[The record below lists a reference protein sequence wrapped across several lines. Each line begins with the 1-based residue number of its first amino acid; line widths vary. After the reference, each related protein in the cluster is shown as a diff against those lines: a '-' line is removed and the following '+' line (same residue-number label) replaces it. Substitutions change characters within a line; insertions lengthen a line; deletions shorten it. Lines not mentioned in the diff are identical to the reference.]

1 MFIITYISVCILF
14 LVSFLHVYWAF
25 GGKWATNSVIP
36 TKAGEKAFTPG
47 TGMTLFI
54 ALLLSMAAIILLQ
67 QTNIVHFAFPNI
79 IVQMGSWVCMV
90 VFFIRVIGEF
100 HYFGIFKRKKDT
112 RFARMDTVLFIPLC
126 AFLSLSFLLAIIMLS
141 LIHI

>member
-1 MFIITYISVCILF
+1 MLIITYISVCILF

-25 GGKWATNSVIP
+25 GGRWATNSVIP

-47 TGMTLFI
+47 TGMTFFI

-67 QTNIVHFAFPNI
+67 QTNVVYFAFPNI
-79 IVQMGSWVCMV
+79 IVQMGSWICMI

-112 RFARMDTVLFIPLC
+112 QFAKMDTVLYIPLC
-126 AFLSLSFLLAIIMLS
+126 AFLSLSFLLAIIS
-141 LIHI
+141 

>member
-1 MFIITYISVCILF
+1 MLIITYISVCILF

-36 TKAGEKAFTPG
+36 TKAGEKAFTPSV
-47 TGMTLFI
+47 GMTLFI
-54 ALLLSMAAIILLQ
+54 ALLLSMAAMILLQ
-67 QTNIVHFAFPNI
+67 QTNIIHFPVPNVF
-79 IVQMGSWVCMV
+79 VQLGSSICMI

-112 RFARMDTVLFIPLC
+112 YFAKMDTVLYIPLC
-126 AFLSLSFLLAIIMLS
+126 AFLSLSFLLAIIT
-141 LIHI
+141 

>member
-1 MFIITYISVCILF
+1 MLIITYISVCILF

-25 GGKWATNSVIP
+25 GGKWATNSIIP

-67 QTNIVHFAFPNI
+67 QTNIIHFSFPTI
-79 IVQMGSWVCMV
+79 IVQIGSWVCMII
-90 VFFIRVIGEF
+90 FFIRVIGEF

-112 RFARMDTVLFIPLC
+112 RFAKMDTVLYIPLC
-126 AFLSLSFLLAIIMLS
+126 AFLSLSFLLAIIT
-141 LIHI
+141 

>member
-1 MFIITYISVCILF
+1 MLIIIYTSTCILF

-54 ALLLSMAAIILLQ
+54 ALLLSMAAMILLQ
-67 QTNIVHFAFPNI
+67 QANIVHFALPNVF
-79 IVQMGSWVCMV
+79 VQMGSWVCMV

-112 RFARMDTVLFIPLC
+112 QFC
-126 AFLSLSFLLAIIMLS
+126 
-141 LIHI
+141 

>member
-1 MFIITYISVCILF
+1 MLIITYISVCILF

-36 TKAGEKAFTPG
+36 TKAGEKAFTPSV
-47 TGMTLFI
+47 GMTLFI

-67 QTNIVHFAFPNI
+67 QTNVVHFEVPNI
-79 IVQMGSWVCMV
+79 IVQLGSWICMI

-112 RFARMDTVLFIPLC
+112 YFAKMDTVLYIPLC
-126 AFLSLSFLLAIIMLS
+126 AFVSLSFLLAIIT
-141 LIHI
+141 

>member
-1 MFIITYISVCILF
+1 MLIIIYIAVSILF

-36 TKAGEKAFTPG
+36 TKDGEKAFTPG
-47 TGMTLFI
+47 AGMTLII

-79 IVQMGSWVCMV
+79 IVQVASWVCMI
-90 VFFIRVIGEF
+90 VFLIRVIGEF

-112 RFARMDTVLFIPLC
+112 QSYNFV
-126 AFLSLSFLLAIIMLS
+126 
-141 LIHI
+141 

>member
-67 QTNIVHFAFPNI
+67 QTNIIHFAFPNI

-126 AFLSLSFLLAIIMLS
+126 AFLSLSFLLAIIM
-141 LIHI
+141 

>member
-1 MFIITYISVCILF
+1 MLIITYISVCILF
-14 LVSFLHVYWAF
+14 LVSILHVYWAF

-36 TKAGEKAFTPG
+36 TKSGEKAFIPG
-47 TGMTLFI
+47 VGMTLFI
-54 ALLLSMAAIILLQ
+54 ALLLSMAAMILLQ
-67 QTNIVHFAFPNI
+67 QTHVVHFEVPNI
-79 IVQMGSWVCMV
+79 IVQLGSWICMI

-126 AFLSLSFLLAIIMLS
+126 AFLSLSFLLAILT
-141 LIHI
+141 

>member
-1 MFIITYISVCILF
+1 MLIITYVSVCILF

-36 TKAGEKAFTPG
+36 TKAGEKVFTPG

-126 AFLSLSFLLAIIMLS
+126 AFLSLSFLLAIIM
-141 LIHI
+141 

>member
-1 MFIITYISVCILF
+1 MLIITYISVCILF

-36 TKAGEKAFTPG
+36 TKSGEKAFIPG
-47 TGMTLFI
+47 AGMTLFI
-54 ALLLSMAAIILLQ
+54 ALLLSTAAMILLQ
-67 QTNIVHFAFPNI
+67 QTNLVHFAVPNI
-79 IVQMGSWVCMV
+79 FVQLGSWMCMI

-112 RFARMDTVLFIPLC
+112 RFARLDTVLYIPLC
-126 AFLSLSFLLAIIMLS
+126 GFLSLSFLLAIIT
-141 LIHI
+141 

>member
-1 MFIITYISVCILF
+1 MLIITYISVCILF

-36 TKAGEKAFTPG
+36 TKAGEKVFTPG

-67 QTNIVHFAFPNI
+67 QANVVHFAVPNI
-79 IVQMGSWVCMV
+79 IVQVGSWVCMV

-112 RFARMDTVLFIPLC
+112 QFARMDTVLYVPLC
-126 AFLSLSFLLAIIMLS
+126 AFLSLSFLLAIIT
-141 LIHI
+141 

>member
-126 AFLSLSFLLAIIMLS
+126 AFLSLSFSLAIIM
-141 LIHI
+141 

>member
-36 TKAGEKAFTPG
+36 TKSGEKSFIPG

-67 QTNIVHFAFPNI
+67 QTNVVHFEVPNI
-79 IVQMGSWVCMV
+79 FVQLGSWICMI

-100 HYFGIFKRKKDT
+100 YYFGIFKREKDT
-112 RFARMDTVLFIPLC
+112 RFAKMDTVLYIPLC
-126 AFLSLSFLLAIIMLS
+126 AFLSLSFLLAIIT
-141 LIHI
+141 

>member
-1 MFIITYISVCILF
+1 MLIITYISVCILF

-25 GGKWATNSVIP
+25 GGKWATNSVIL

-54 ALLLSMAAIILLQ
+54 ALLLSMAAMILLQ
-67 QTNIVHFAFPNI
+67 QSNIVHSALPNVF
-79 IVQMGSWVCMV
+79 VQMGSWVCMV

-112 RFARMDTVLFIPLC
+112 QFARMDTVLYVPLC
-126 AFLSLSFLLAIIMLS
+126 AFLSLSFLLAIIT
-141 LIHI
+141 

>member
-1 MFIITYISVCILF
+1 MLFITYISVCILF

-36 TKAGEKAFTPG
+36 TKSGEKAFTPG
-47 TGMTLFI
+47 LGMTLFI
-54 ALLLSMAAIILLQ
+54 ALLLSMAAMILLQ

-79 IVQMGSWVCMV
+79 IIQIGSWVCMF

-100 HYFGIFKRKKDT
+100 RYFGIFKREKDT
-112 RFARMDTVLFIPLC
+112 HFARMDTVLFIPLC
-126 AFLSLSFLLAIIMLS
+126 AFLSLSFLLAIVT
-141 LIHI
+141 

>member
-1 MFIITYISVCILF
+1 MLIITYISVCILF

-54 ALLLSMAAIILLQ
+54 ALLLSMAAMILLQ
-67 QTNIVHFAFPNI
+67 QANIVHSALPNVF
-79 IVQMGSWVCMV
+79 VQMGSWVCMV

-112 RFARMDTVLFIPLC
+112 QFARMDTVLYVPLC
-126 AFLSLSFLLAIIMLS
+126 ACLSLSFLLAIIT
-141 LIHI
+141 

>member
-1 MFIITYISVCILF
+1 MLIIIYIAVSILF

-47 TGMTLFI
+47 AGMTLII

-79 IVQMGSWVCMV
+79 IVQVASWVCMI
-90 VFFIRVIGEF
+90 VFLIRVIGEF
-100 HYFGIFKRKKDT
+100 HYFGIFKQKKDT
-112 RFARMDTVLFIPLC
+112 QFARMDTVLYIPLC
-126 AFLSLSFLLAIIMLS
+126 AFLSLSFLLAIIT
-141 LIHI
+141 

>member
-1 MFIITYISVCILF
+1 MLIIISIAVSILF

-36 TKAGEKAFTPG
+36 TKDGEKSFTPG
-47 TGMTLFI
+47 AGMTLII

-79 IVQMGSWVCMV
+79 IVQVASWVCMI
-90 VFFIRVIGEF
+90 VFLIRVIGEF
-100 HYFGIFKRKKDT
+100 HYFGIFKQKKDT
-112 RFARMDTVLFIPLC
+112 QFARMDTVLYIPLC
-126 AFLSLSFLLAIIMLS
+126 AFLSLSFLLAIIT
-141 LIHI
+141 

>member
-1 MFIITYISVCILF
+1 MLIITYISVCILF

-36 TKAGEKAFTPG
+36 TKSGEKAFTPG
-47 TGMTLFI
+47 VGMTLFI
-54 ALLLSMAAIILLQ
+54 ALLLSMAAMILLQ
-67 QTNIVHFAFPNI
+67 QADVVYFAVPNVF
-79 IVQMGSWVCMV
+79 VQWGSWICMI

-112 RFARMDTVLFIPLC
+112 HFARMDTVLYIPLC
-126 AFLSLSFLLAIIMLS
+126 AFLSLSFLLAIIM
-141 LIHI
+141 